1 MLTTAVIKRRLVIQY
16 CMEVRTSPRWLR
28 LFTDI
33 WLLACWAAALTVY
46 LH

>member
-1 MLTTAVIKRRLVIQY
+1 MSTMAVIKRRLVIQY
-16 CMEVRTSPRWLR
+16 FMEVPRWLR

-33 WLLACWAAALTVY
+33 WMLAFWAAALTIY

>member
-1 MLTTAVIKRRLVIQY
+1 MAVVKGRLVIQY
-16 CMEVRTSPRWLR
+16 FMEVRTSPRWLR

-33 WLLACWAAALTVY
+33 WLLAFWAAALTIY